1 MRISIDTEVLKKR
14 GLSLDGF
21 LLLLS
26 EYYNVNLIDT
36 IDNLVSLGLAER
48 SHYKSSLLVLSNN
61 SRDLVAR
68 VLVESD
74 ERVRDSCIDFDTLA
88 QKLQDI
94 YPDGLKPGTTY
105 SWRGD
110 REEIAY
116 KLRVLV
122 TIHNF
127 NFTEEEAT
135 QAVKEYLSSY
145 SNTKYLQLLKYFI
158 LRTTDD
164 GEINSLF
171 MTIIENNR
179 QKNENDN

>member
-1 MRISIDTEVLKKR
+1 MRISIDTEVLKKK

-26 EYYNVNLIDT
+26 EYYNINLTDT
-36 IDNLVSLGLAER
+36 IDNLVSSGLAER
-48 SHYKSSLLVLSNN
+48 SHHYSSLLVLSNN
-61 SRDLVAR
+61 SRDLVANA
-68 VLVESD
+68 LVESD
-74 ERVRDSCIDFDTLA
+74 EKVINSPLDFDSLA
-88 QKLQDI
+88 QKLQDL
-94 YPDGLKPGTTY
+94 YPEGLKPGTTY

-110 REEIAY
+110 TEEIAF
-116 KLRVLV
+116 KLKVLV
-122 TIHNF
+122 AKHNF
-127 NFTEEEAT
+127 IFTGEEAI

-145 SNTKYLQLLKYFI
+145 GNTKYLQLLKYFI

-179 QKNENDN
+179 QHENDN